1 MKIVEL
7 ANGTQAQVA
16 EYKEQDILEYQNN
29 PLIEALPKIYS
40 YQEVIDQLSVYPPYH
55 KEERYLEDHKRFH
68 LLQRILRYYQ
78 PLPIHLQIQ
87 SSVDR
92 LLRTGYASR
101 NPFTPTYA
109 QVFVDN
115 WNDIQNKSID
125 KDVIQTGQTMSIV
138 GVSGVGKTRTL
149 QRILGMIPQV
159 LSHVAYKDKPLNQYQ
174 ITHLIIQT
182 PFDGSVKTIIFDFM
196 YQIDL
201 LMGTEYFNRYANSRL
216 STSQLMP
223 IMAQIAKS
231 VSLGFLVIDELQHLK
246 AVKSNSSTQVLN
258 FLTTLINTVNIP
270 ILTISTPK
278 AMDIL
283 QSQFRQARR
292 STNAGNIMWE
302 RLEKDE
308 LWNLFLEGMWKYQWT
323 KEVTL
328 FNEEISSVFYD
339 ECQGIADIAV
349 KLYMMVQLRAISSGE
364 EKITID
370 LIKTVSHEELKMIQ
384 PMLSALKTNN
394 YQKLIDYDDISFPD
408 IENFIKREQIVID
421 EKQVMESL
429 KQGVERKN
437 QQSKLVDDA
446 VFRLTILGIDD
457 AVARETVLDI
467 VSQGNELVEL
477 SEIVQ
482 QAFRILTDFKTS
494 ESAEDKKDLRR
505 IIEQGRE
512 KELTAYQA
520 LCEAG
525 IIKQD
530 YPVGDAS

>member
-1 MKIVEL
+1 MKVIEL
-7 ANGTQAQVA
+7 SNGTQVQVA

-29 PLIEALPKIYS
+29 PLIEALPPIYS
-40 YQEVIDQLSVYPPYH
+40 QQEMIDRLSLYPPYH
-55 KEERYLEDHKRFH
+55 REERFLEDHKRIH
-68 LLQRILRYYQ
+68 LLQRVLRYYQ
-78 PLPIHLQIQ
+78 PLPIHLQVQ

-92 LLRTGYASR
+92 LLRGGYVSR
-101 NPFTPTYA
+101 NPTSKTYA
-109 QVFVDN
+109 QGFVDN
-115 WNDIQNKSID
+115 WNNIQNKSSD
-125 KDVIQTGQTMSIV
+125 TDVIQTGQTMSIV

-149 QRILGMIPQV
+149 QRILGLIPQV
-159 LSHVAYKDKPLNQYQ
+159 ISHTDYKDVALNTYQ
-174 ITHLIIQT
+174 ITHMTIQT

-201 LMGTEYFNRYANSRL
+201 LMGTNYFTRYSNSRL

-223 IMAQIAKS
+223 IMSQIAKS

-246 AVKSNSSTQVLN
+246 AVMSKSSTQVLN

-270 ILTISTPK
+270 ILIISTPK

-323 KEVTL
+323 REETL

-339 ECQGIADIAV
+339 ECQGVSDIAV
-349 KLYMMVQLRAISSGE
+349 KLYMMVQLRAMSSGDE
-364 EKITID
+364 LITIQ
-370 LIKTVSHEELKMIQ
+370 LIKQVAEEELKMVK
-384 PMLSALKTNN
+384 PMLHALKTNN
-394 YQKLIDYDDISFPD
+394 YQKLIDYDDISFPN
-408 IENFIKREQIVID
+408 IESYIEREQIVID
-421 EKQVMESL
+421 QKQVIESL
-429 KQGVERKN
+429 KKGVDRKN

-457 AVARETVLDI
+457 DVARETVLDVI
-467 VSQGNELVEL
+467 SKNSEIGEL

-482 QAFRILTDFKTS
+482 QAFRILTTPTTI
-494 ESAEDKKDLRR
+494 ESVDDENDLRK
-505 IIEQGRE
+505 IIERGKE
-512 KELTAYQA
+512 KELTAYQT
-520 LCEAG
+520 LFEAG
-525 IIKQD
+525 VIKQD
-530 YPVGDAS
+530 YSLGNAS